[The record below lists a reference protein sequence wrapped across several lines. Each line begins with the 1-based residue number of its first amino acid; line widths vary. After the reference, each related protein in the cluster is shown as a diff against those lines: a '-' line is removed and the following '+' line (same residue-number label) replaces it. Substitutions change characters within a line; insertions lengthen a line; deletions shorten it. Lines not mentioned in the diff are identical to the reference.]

1 MTWKVSSAVSYNKLK
16 VTVCLDSTSSTN
28 DQRKFESASYDPIK
42 MRFPLN
48 NYAHQ
53 LKVYSNFILKI
64 ILNLMKLT
72 SYHGLYQASRLVFLS
87 TITPRAR
94 FMGGGGGLSI
104 GGALLNS
111 GLSTTVNNKS
121 PRTQIC
127 RCSCVAKGCGFDS
140 QGTQILI
147 KNV

>member
-1 MTWKVSSAVSYNKLK
+1 MSAVSYNKLK
-16 VTVCLDSTSSTN
+16 VTVCFDSTSSTN

-72 SYHGLYQASRLVFLS
+72 SYHGLYQALVFLS

-94 FMGGGGGLSI
+94 FMGGGGGAS
-104 GGALLNS
+104 LLE
-111 GLSTTVNNKS
+111 GLS
-121 PRTQIC
+121 
-127 RCSCVAKGCGFDS
+127 
-140 QGTQILI
+140 
-147 KNV
+147 

>member
-1 MTWKVSSAVSYNKLK
+1 MSAVSYNKLK
-16 VTVCLDSTSSTN
+16 VTVCFDSTSSTN

-72 SYHGLYQASRLVFLS
+72 SYHGLYQASRLVFKVQLH
-87 TITPRAR
+87 PGPDLW
-94 FMGGGGGLSI
+94 GGSLLGGLS
-104 GGALLNS
+104 
-111 GLSTTVNNKS
+111 
-121 PRTQIC
+121 
-127 RCSCVAKGCGFDS
+127 
-140 QGTQILI
+140 
-147 KNV
+147 